1 MAFVHLG
8 LHSEFSITDSII
20 RIKPLVKAASA
31 DGQMAL
37 ALTDLSNLYATV
49 KFYRA
54 CLGAGIKPIIGAEI
68 ILDDESTR
76 LTLLAMNN
84 EGYKS
89 ITRIVSVGF
98 TEGRMNPENRGV
110 PIVNKQYLID
120 NSDGVIILLTE
131 KSDVGQA
138 LLGANPERAN
148 ALITDYQSV
157 FSDRLYFAIKRTNRK
172 DEDTFI
178 EQAISSGYQHGIPI
192 IAHNDVRFLNQED
205 YDAHE
210 ARVCIASSYVLA
222 DPTRPRDY
230 SNEQYLKT
238 QQQMTELFSDI
249 PQVIDNTVSLAKR
262 CNVTLTLGINVLPE
276 FPVPEGETIESFFR
290 SESQRGLNARLD
302 KLYPNDERDDT
313 WPEIRK
319 PYDER
324 LEHELGI
331 IISMG
336 FPGYFLI
343 VMDFIRWAKANGV
356 PVGPGRGSGA
366 GSLVAYS
373 LNITDLDPLHYDLLF
388 ERFLNPERVSMPD
401 FDIDFCI
408 EGRDRVIDYVAS
420 QYGREA
426 VSQII
431 TFGTMAAKAVV
442 RDVARVQSKS
452 YGLADK
458 ISKLIPKTPGITL
471 SDALAEEPQLKD
483 LLSNPDNMDY
493 EDANEIW
500 EMALKLE
507 GITRNVGKHA
517 GGVLIAPNKITDF
530 SAIYCDEEGHRV
542 SQFDKDDVEAV
553 GLVKFD
559 FLGLRNLTVI
569 NAAVK
574 NINLRRKREGKPPLE
589 LDDLPLDDTGAY
601 KLLQDAKTT
610 AVFQLES
617 SGMKKYLAKLKPTN
631 IEDVI
636 AMCAL
641 YRPGPLDAGMVEMYI
656 DRKHGREKV
665 VYDHPNLEPILAN
678 TNGVIVY
685 QEQVMQIS
693 QVMAGYSLGGADM
706 LRRAMGKKKPEEM
719 AKQRNIFVTGATE
732 QGIDPV
738 ISGGVFDLMEK
749 FAGYGF
755 NKSHSA
761 AYGVLAYQT
770 AYLKHYYPAEF
781 MAAVLTSDMNNTD
794 NVVFFINDCREN
806 FNLTVDNP
814 SVNRSEWHFV
824 SDTPTNIIYGL
835 GAIKGVGEGAV
846 ESIVDARKSGGKF
859 TDLYDFCRRVDTK
872 KVNKRTLEA
881 LIKSGCFDDFAATLR
896 PDLDSDHHYE
906 IRGAL
911 MSQLPSAVQAAE
923 QDRQN
928 SELGIIDL
936 FSELDSATTAP
947 PLPTGSELI
956 WGDKHRLKAEKDTL
970 GLYLTGHPIDQYRKE
985 VSVYTSNNRLDS
997 LEDSGYNGTTLF
1009 AGLIMDIANF
1019 GNRIVMT
1026 LDDGTARMEVSC
1038 YAERFS
1044 RIKEKLKIDDVIVI
1058 KGSIRDKDGRIFAR
1072 LEHAYTLIECRQRWV
1087 KKISIK
1093 IDSADA
1099 TLLDSLKPLLKPAQK
1114 HLIPAQMLDGGIEDL
1129 NSQEASNTY
1138 YDMDDQNTKEIDKNS
1153 SMHPNDGCIPIG
1165 LSVFTEYAIANVA
1178 LNDDWRLYP
1187 TDDNLMELHKL
1198 VPVDNLYFH
1207 YA

>member
-8 LHSEFSITDSII
+8 IHSEFSITDSII
-20 RIKPLVKAASA
+20 RIKPLVKAAAA

-54 CLGAGIKPIIGAEI
+54 CLDAGIKPIIGAEI
-68 ILDDESTR
+68 ILDDENTR

-84 EGYKS
+84 EGYQS
-89 ITRIVSVGF
+89 ITRIVSLGF
-98 TEGRMNPENRGV
+98 TDGRMNPENRGV
-110 PIVNKQYLID
+110 PIVNKEHLMA
-120 NSDGVIILLTE
+120 NSDGVIVLFTE

-138 LLGANPERAN
+138 LMGSNPERGHELLAE
-148 ALITDYQSV
+148 YQSV
-157 FSDRLYFAIKRTNRK
+157 FEDRLYFAIKRTRRVG
-172 DEDTFI
+172 EDTFI
-178 EQAISSGYQHGIPI
+178 EQAILAGQRHGIPI
-192 IAHNDVRFLNQED
+192 VAHNDVRFLVED
-205 YDAHE
+205 DFDAHE
-210 ARVCIASSYVLA
+210 ARVCIASSHVLA
-222 DPTRPRDY
+222 DPNRPHDY
-230 SNEQYLKT
+230 SSEQYLKT
-238 QQQMTELFSDI
+238 QAEMVQLFSDI
-249 PQVIDNTVSLAKR
+249 PQVVENTVILAQR

-290 SESQRGLNARLD
+290 SESKRGLEARLD
-302 KLYPNDERDDT
+302 KLYPVSQRDDT
-313 WPEIRK
+313 WPEVRK

-324 LEHELGI
+324 LEHELNI
-331 IISMG
+331 ILEMG

-366 GSLVAYS
+366 GSLVAYA

-408 EGRDRVIDYVAS
+408 EGRDRVIEYVAS

-458 ISKLIPKTPGITL
+458 ISKLIPKTPGISL
-471 SDALAEEPQLKD
+471 RDAVLEEPQLKE

-542 SQFDKDDVEAV
+542 SQFDKDDVESV

-574 NINLRRKREGKPPLE
+574 NINERRAREQKPALE
-589 LDDLPLDDTGAY
+589 LEDLPLDDKNAY
-601 KLLQDAKTT
+601 KLLQEAKTT

-617 SGMKKYLAKLKPTN
+617 SGMKKYLSKLQPTN

-656 DRKHGREKV
+656 DRKHGREEV
-665 VYDHPNLEPILAN
+665 VYDHPNLEPILEN

-719 AKQRNIFVTGATE
+719 AKQRDIFVTGATE

-738 ISGGVFDLMEK
+738 VSGGVFDLMEK

-770 AYLKHYYPAEF
+770 AYLKYYYPAEF

-824 SDTPTNIIYGL
+824 ADKPTNIIYGL

-846 ESIVDARKSGGKF
+846 ESIVQARSLGGPF
-859 TDLYDFCRRVDTK
+859 SDLYDFCRRVDIK

-881 LIKSGCFDDFAATLR
+881 LIKSGCFDDFAITLR
-896 PDLDSDHHYE
+896 PDLEDDQHHQ

-911 MSQLPSAVQAAE
+911 MKQLPSAVQAAE
-923 QDRQN
+923 QERQN
-928 SELGIIDL
+928 NEMGMMDL
-936 FSELDSATTAP
+936 FSEVDNATTAP
-947 PLPTGSELI
+947 PLPTGPELI

-985 VSVYTSNNRLDS
+985 VAVYTSNARLDNLS
-997 LEDSGYNGTTLF
+997 DTGYNGSTLF

-1019 GNRIVMT
+1019 GNRCVIT
-1026 LDDGTARMEVSC
+1026 LDDGTARLEVSC
-1038 YAERFS
+1038 YAERFN
-1044 RIKEKLKIDDVIVI
+1044 RIKDKLKVDEVIVI
-1058 KGSIRDKDGRIFAR
+1058 KGGIRDRDGRLFAR
-1072 LEHAYTLIECRQRWV
+1072 LDNAYTLLECRQRWV

-1093 IDSADA
+1093 IHSED
-1099 TLLDSLKPLLKPAQK
+1099 TLLLDSLKPILKPAQ
-1114 HLIPAQMLDGGIEDL
+1114 LDIIPSISAPSFEEEVDDNDAMEAYYNDEQGAMGISPVPL
-1129 NSQEASNTY
+1129 NQ
-1138 YDMDDQNTKEIDKNS
+1138 
-1153 SMHPNDGCIPIG
+1153 NDGCIPVA
-1165 LSVFTEYAIANVA
+1165 LNVYTDFAIASVS
-1178 LNDDWRLYP
+1178 LNDDWRIYP
-1187 TDDNLMELHKL
+1187 TDENLMQLGIA
-1198 VPVDNLYFH
+1198 VPEDNLYFH
-1207 YA
+1207 YS